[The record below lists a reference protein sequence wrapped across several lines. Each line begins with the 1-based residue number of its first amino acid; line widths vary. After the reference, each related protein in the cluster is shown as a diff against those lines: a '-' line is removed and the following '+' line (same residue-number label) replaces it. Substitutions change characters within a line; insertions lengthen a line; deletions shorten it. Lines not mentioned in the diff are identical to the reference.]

1 MISMI
6 LTYIQSIEDDSKR
19 RIVEDIYDLYY
30 KHMTACA
37 LDILRNYHD
46 SQDAVQ
52 DAFYNITATYELFVD
67 AAAPATAALVHIY
80 VRNAAINIYNKNK
93 RHSKIVMICDNIEE
107 VAKDIVDEG
116 ADVQRIVIDNETTEI
131 VSEAVDK
138 LDPMYRDLII
148 MKYYYHMRNVDIA
161 QVLNI
166 DSNKVNGRIFRAKQK
181 LKEIL
186 GTEAYERITR

>member
-1 MISMI
+1 MI
-6 LTYIQSIEDDSKR
+6 LAYIQSIEDDNKR
-19 RIVEDIYDLYY
+19 RIVEDIYALYY

-37 LDILRNYHD
+37 LNILRNHHD
-46 SQDAVQ
+46 SEDAVQ
-52 DAFYNITATYELFVD
+52 DAFYNITATYELFAD

-93 RHSKIVMICDNIEE
+93 RHSKVVMLCDNIEE
-107 VAKDIVDEG
+107 VAKDIVDED

-138 LDPMYRDLII
+138 LDTMYRDLVI
-148 MKYYYHMRNVDIA
+148 MKYYYHMRNVDIT

>member
-1 MISMI
+1 MI
-6 LTYIQSIEDDSKR
+6 LAYIQSIEDDNKR

-52 DAFYNITATYELFVD
+52 DAFYNITATYELFAD
-67 AAAPATAALVHIY
+67 GAAPATAALVHIY

-93 RHSKIVMICDNIEE
+93 RHAKVVMLCDNIEE
-107 VAKDIVDEG
+107 VAKDIVDED

-131 VSEAVDK
+131 LSEAVDK
-138 LDPMYRDLII
+138 LDDMYRDLII

>member
-1 MISMI
+1 MI
-6 LTYIQSIEDDSKR
+6 LTYIQSIEDDNKR
-19 RIVEDIYDLYY
+19 RIVQDIYDLYY

-52 DAFYNITATYELFVD
+52 DAFYNITATYELFAD
-67 AAAPATAALVHIY
+67 GAAPATAALVHIY

-93 RHSKIVMICDNIEE
+93 RHSKVVMLCDNIEE
-107 VAKDIVDEG
+107 VAKDIVDED

-138 LDPMYRDLII
+138 LDDMYRDLII

>member
-1 MISMI
+1 MI
-6 LTYIQSIEDDSKR
+6 LTYIQSIEDDNKR
-19 RIVEDIYDLYY
+19 RIVQDIYDLYY

-93 RHSKIVMICDNIEE
+93 RHAKVVMLCDNIEE
-107 VAKDIVDEG
+107 VAKDIVDED

-138 LDPMYRDLII
+138 LDDMYRDLII

>member
-1 MISMI
+1 MI
-6 LTYIQSIEDDSKR
+6 LTYILSIEDDNKR
-19 RIVEDIYDLYY
+19 RIVENIYDLYY

-52 DAFYNITATYELFVD
+52 DAFYNNTATYELFADV
-67 AAAPATAALVHIY
+67 AAPATAALVHIY
-80 VRNAAINIYNKNK
+80 VKNAAINIYNKNK
-93 RHSKIVMICDNIEE
+93 RHAKVVMLCENIEE
-107 VAKDIVDEG
+107 VAKDIVDED

-138 LDPMYRDLII
+138 LDDMYRDLII
-148 MKYYYHMRNVDIA
+148 MKYYYHVKNVDIG

>member
-1 MISMI
+1 
-6 LTYIQSIEDDSKR
+6 
-19 RIVEDIYDLYY
+19 
-30 KHMTACA
+30 MTACA
-37 LDILRNYHD
+37 LNILHNHHD
-46 SQDAVQ
+46 SEDAVQ
-52 DAFYNITATYELFVD
+52 DAFYNITATYELFAD

-93 RHSKIVMICDNIEE
+93 RHSKVVMLCDNIEE
-107 VAKDIVDEG
+107 VAKDIVDED

-131 VSEAVDK
+131 VSDAVDK
-138 LDPMYRDLII
+138 LDTMYRDLVI
-148 MKYYYHMRNVDIA
+148 MKYYYHMRNVDIT

>member
-1 MISMI
+1 MMI
-6 LTYIQSIEDDSKR
+6 LAYIQSIEDDNKR

-52 DAFYNITATYELFVD
+52 DAFYNITATYELFAD

-93 RHSKIVMICDNIEE
+93 RHAKVVMLCDNIEE
-107 VAKDIVDEG
+107 VAKDIVDED

-131 VSEAVDK
+131 VSKAVDK
-138 LDPMYRDLII
+138 LDTMYRDLII

-181 LKEIL
+181 MKEIL

>member
-1 MISMI
+1 MI
-6 LTYIQSIEDDSKR
+6 LAYIQSIEDDNKR

-52 DAFYNITATYELFVD
+52 DAFYNITATYELFAD

-93 RHSKIVMICDNIEE
+93 RHSKVVMLC
-107 VAKDIVDEG
+107 DIVDED

-138 LDPMYRDLII
+138 LDDMYRDLII

>member
-1 MISMI
+1 MI
-6 LTYIQSIEDDSKR
+6 LTYIQSIEDDNKR
-19 RIVEDIYDLYY
+19 RIVQDIYDLYY

-80 VRNAAINIYNKNK
+80 VRNATINIYNKNK
-93 RHSKIVMICDNIEE
+93 RHSKVVMLCDNIEE
-107 VAKDIVDEG
+107 VAKDIVDED

-138 LDPMYRDLII
+138 LDDMYRDLII

-161 QVLNI
+161 QVLNV

>member
-1 MISMI
+1 MI
-6 LTYIQSIEDDSKR
+6 LAYIQSIEDDNKR

-52 DAFYNITATYELFVD
+52 DAFYNITATYELFAD
-67 AAAPATAALVHIY
+67 GAAPATAALVHIY

-93 RHSKIVMICDNIEE
+93 RHSKVVMLCDNIEE
-107 VAKDIVDEG
+107 VAKDIVDED

-138 LDPMYRDLII
+138 LDTMYRDLII
-148 MKYYYHMRNVDIA
+148 MKYFYHMRNVDIA

>member
-1 MISMI
+1 MMI
-6 LTYIQSIEDDSKR
+6 LAYIQSIEDDNKR

-52 DAFYNITATYELFVD
+52 DAFYNNTATYELFAD

-93 RHSKIVMICDNIEE
+93 RHAKVVMLCDNIEE
-107 VAKDIVDEG
+107 VAKDIVDED

-138 LDPMYRDLII
+138 LDDMYRDLII

>member
-1 MISMI
+1 MI
-6 LTYIQSIEDDSKR
+6 LSYIQSIEDYNKR

-37 LDILRNYHD
+37 LNILCNHHD
-46 SQDAVQ
+46 SEDAVQ
-52 DAFYNITATYELFVD
+52 DAFYNITATYELFAD

-93 RHSKIVMICDNIEE
+93 RHSKVVMLCDNIEE
-107 VAKDIVDEG
+107 VAKDIVDED

-138 LDPMYRDLII
+138 LDTMYRDLVI
-148 MKYYYHMRNVDIA
+148 MKYYYHMRNVDIT

>member
-1 MISMI
+1 MI
-6 LTYIQSIEDDSKR
+6 LAYIQSIEDDNKR

-37 LDILRNYHD
+37 LNILCNHHD
-46 SQDAVQ
+46 FEDAVQ
-52 DAFYNITATYELFVD
+52 DAFYNITATYELFAD

-93 RHSKIVMICDNIEE
+93 RHSKVVMLCDNIEE
-107 VAKDIVDEG
+107 VAKDIVDED

-138 LDPMYRDLII
+138 LDTMYRDLVI
-148 MKYYYHMRNVDIA
+148 MKYYYHMRNVDIT

>member
-1 MISMI
+1 MMI
-6 LTYIQSIEDDSKR
+6 LAYIQSIEDDNKR

-52 DAFYNITATYELFVD
+52 DAFYNITVTYELFAD

-93 RHSKIVMICDNIEE
+93 RHSKVVMLCDNIEE
-107 VAKDIVDEG
+107 VAKDIVDED

-131 VSEAVDK
+131 V
-138 LDPMYRDLII
+138 LQRD
-148 MKYYYHMRNVDIA
+148 R
-161 QVLNI
+161 
-166 DSNKVNGRIFRAKQK
+166 KVNDTRDEHRKCREDHGAA
-181 LKEIL
+181 E
-186 GTEAYERITR
+186 EAELFADRCKHEVGM

>member
-1 MISMI
+1 MMI
-6 LTYIQSIEDDSKR
+6 LAYIQSIEDDNKR

-46 SQDAVQ
+46 SQDSVQ
-52 DAFYNITATYELFVD
+52 DAFYNITATYELFAD

-93 RHSKIVMICDNIEE
+93 RHSKVVMLCDNIEE
-107 VAKDIVDEG
+107 VAKDIVDED

-138 LDPMYRDLII
+138 LDTMYRDLII
-148 MKYYYHMRNVDIA
+148 MKYYFHMRNVDIA

>member
-1 MISMI
+1 MMI
-6 LTYIQSIEDDSKR
+6 LAYIQSIEDDNKR

-52 DAFYNITATYELFVD
+52 DAFYNITATYELFAY

-93 RHSKIVMICDNIEE
+93 RH
-107 VAKDIVDEG
+107 
-116 ADVQRIVIDNETTEI
+116 R
-131 VSEAVDK
+131 
-138 LDPMYRDLII
+138 
-148 MKYYYHMRNVDIA
+148 
-161 QVLNI
+161 
-166 DSNKVNGRIFRAKQK
+166 
-181 LKEIL
+181 
-186 GTEAYERITR
+186 

>member
-1 MISMI
+1 MI
-6 LTYIQSIEDDSKR
+6 LAYIQSIEDDNKR

-37 LDILRNYHD
+37 LNILRNHHD
-46 SQDAVQ
+46 SEDAVQ
-52 DAFYNITATYELFVD
+52 DAFYNITTTYELFAD

-93 RHSKIVMICDNIEE
+93 RHSKVVMLCDNIEE
-107 VAKDIVDEG
+107 VAKDIVDED

-138 LDPMYRDLII
+138 LDTMYRDLII

-186 GTEAYERITR
+186 ETEAYERITR

>member
-1 MISMI
+1 MI
-6 LTYIQSIEDDSKR
+6 LAYIQSIEDDNKR

-37 LDILRNYHD
+37 LNILCHHHD
-46 SQDAVQ
+46 SEDAVQ
-52 DAFYNITATYELFVD
+52 DAFYNITATYELFAD

-93 RHSKIVMICDNIEE
+93 RHSKVVMLCDNIEE
-107 VAKDIVDEG
+107 VAKDIVDED

-138 LDPMYRDLII
+138 LDTMYRDLVI
-148 MKYYYHMRNVDIA
+148 MKYYYHMRNVDIT

>member
-1 MISMI
+1 METAFKS
-6 LTYIQSIEDDSKR
+6 
-19 RIVEDIYDLYY
+19 RITKPEEE
-30 KHMTACA
+30 
-37 LDILRNYHD
+37 LR
-46 SQDAVQ
+46 
-52 DAFYNITATYELFVD
+52 L
-67 AAAPATAALVHIY
+67 
-80 VRNAAINIYNKNK
+80 
-93 RHSKIVMICDNIEE
+93 
-107 VAKDIVDEG
+107 IVDED

-138 LDPMYRDLII
+138 LDDMYRDPII

>member
-1 MISMI
+1 MII
-6 LTYIQSIEDDSKR
+6 LAYIQSIEDDNKR

-52 DAFYNITATYELFVD
+52 DAFYNITATYELFAD
-67 AAAPATAALVHIY
+67 GAAPATAALVHIY

-93 RHSKIVMICDNIEE
+93 RHAKVVMLCDNIEE
-107 VAKDIVDEG
+107 VAKDIVDED

-131 VSEAVDK
+131 LSEAVDK
-138 LDPMYRDLII
+138 LDDMYRDLII

>member
-1 MISMI
+1 MI
-6 LTYIQSIEDDSKR
+6 LTYIHSIEDDNKR
-19 RIVEDIYDLYY
+19 RIVENVYNLYY

-37 LDILRNYHD
+37 LKILRNYHD

-52 DAFYNITATYELFVD
+52 DAFYNITATYELFAD
-67 AAAPATAALVHIY
+67 ASTPATAALVHIY

-93 RHSKIVMICDNIEE
+93 RHAKVVMLCDNIEE
-107 VAKDIVDEG
+107 VAKDIVDED
-116 ADVQRIVIDNETTEI
+116 ADVQRIVIDNDTTEI

-138 LDPMYRDLII
+138 LDDMYRDLII

>member
-1 MISMI
+1 MI
-6 LTYIQSIEDDSKR
+6 LTYIQSIEDDNKR

-52 DAFYNITATYELFVD
+52 DAFYNITATYELFAD
-67 AAAPATAALVHIY
+67 GAAPATAALVHIY

-93 RHSKIVMICDNIEE
+93 RHAKVVMLCDNIEE
-107 VAKDIVDEG
+107 VAKDIVDED

-138 LDPMYRDLII
+138 LDTMYRDLII

>member
-1 MISMI
+1 MI
-6 LTYIQSIEDDSKR
+6 LTYIQSIEDDNKR
-19 RIVEDIYDLYY
+19 RIVQDIYDLYY

-46 SQDAVQ
+46 SQNAVQ
-52 DAFYNITATYELFVD
+52 DAFYNITATYELFAD
-67 AAAPATAALVHIY
+67 GAAPATAALVHIY

-93 RHSKIVMICDNIEE
+93 RHSKVVMLCDNIEE
-107 VAKDIVDEG
+107 VAKDIVDED

-138 LDPMYRDLII
+138 LDDMYRDLII

>member
-1 MISMI
+1 MI
-6 LTYIQSIEDDSKR
+6 LTYIQSIEDDNKR
-19 RIVEDIYDLYY
+19 RIVQDIYDLYY

-52 DAFYNITATYELFVD
+52 DAFYNITTTYELFAD
-67 AAAPATAALVHIY
+67 GAAPATAALVHIY

-93 RHSKIVMICDNIEE
+93 RHSKVVMLCDNIEE
-107 VAKDIVDEG
+107 VAKDIVDED

-138 LDPMYRDLII
+138 LDDMYRDLII
-148 MKYYYHMRNVDIA
+148 MKYFYHMRNVDIA

>member
-1 MISMI
+1 MI
-6 LTYIQSIEDDSKR
+6 LTYIQSIEDDNKR
-19 RIVEDIYDLYY
+19 RIVQDIYDLYY

-52 DAFYNITATYELFVD
+52 DAFYNITATYELFAD
-67 AAAPATAALVHIY
+67 GAAPATAALVHIY

-93 RHSKIVMICDNIEE
+93 RHSKVVMLCDNIEE
-107 VAKDIVDEG
+107 VAKDIVDED

-138 LDPMYRDLII
+138 LDDMYRDLII
-148 MKYYYHMRNVDIA
+148 MKYFYHMRNVDIA

>member
-1 MISMI
+1 MI
-6 LTYIQSIEDDSKR
+6 LAYIQSIEDDNKR

-46 SQDAVQ
+46 SQDSVQ
-52 DAFYNITATYELFVD
+52 DAFYNITATYELFAD

-93 RHSKIVMICDNIEE
+93 RHSKVVMLCDNIEE
-107 VAKDIVDEG
+107 VAKDIVDED

-138 LDPMYRDLII
+138 LDTMYRDLII
-148 MKYYYHMRNVDIA
+148 MKYYFHMRNVDIA